1 MGKTLLAPP
10 QPSSLVET
18 YVVATTFSPT
28 RIFNRPTVIN
38 GRNARPRLRSTA
50 ECRRDDWVVGGVHWT
65 WRGGRPVGW
74 EGARAGL
81 AATRRLRAAG
91 FRTVPTL
98 PRSLSLVFLT
108 ELPSL
113 LLNLITDRTVSI
125 AWRCLI
131 DCGTSKGGASCFYF
145 FSGRFHENYALQCI
159 PIDCLCYRKTGN
171 MLQIVVHLS
180 MVVKLSA
187 PTAVTQNILSIVF
200 FSMTDD
206 LLLLILREKCDNKSG
221 PTSEGP
227 IFPWCGHELLTE
239 KRKTCFIYEK
249 IKL

>member
-1 MGKTLLAPP
+1 MSALATSSCSQRLTSHRHHLTSEKKREMFESARWERRSLAPP

-91 FRTVPTL
+91 FSNRSNASALSFACFFNRVAEFVAQFNYRPHSFYCVTVL
-98 PRSLSLVFLT
+98 NRLWHIKGSRFVFL
-108 ELPSL
+108 L
-113 LLNLITDRTVSI
+113 
-125 AWRCLI
+125 
-131 DCGTSKGGASCFYF
+131 F
-145 FSGRFHENYALQCI
+145 FRS
-159 PIDCLCYRKTGN
+159 
-171 MLQIVVHLS
+171 
-180 MVVKLSA
+180 
-187 PTAVTQNILSIVF
+187 
-200 FSMTDD
+200 FS
-206 LLLLILREKCDNKSG
+206 
-221 PTSEGP
+221 
-227 IFPWCGHELLTE
+227 
-239 KRKTCFIYEK
+239 
-249 IKL
+249 

>member
-1 MGKTLLAPP
+1 MSALATSSCSQRLTSHRHHLTSEKKREMFESARWERRSLAPP

-125 AWRCLI
+125 A
-131 DCGTSKGGASCFYF
+131 
-145 FSGRFHENYALQCI
+145 
-159 PIDCLCYRKTGN
+159 
-171 MLQIVVHLS
+171 
-180 MVVKLSA
+180 
-187 PTAVTQNILSIVF
+187 
-200 FSMTDD
+200 
-206 LLLLILREKCDNKSG
+206 
-221 PTSEGP
+221 
-227 IFPWCGHELLTE
+227 
-239 KRKTCFIYEK
+239 
-249 IKL
+249 